1 VRHAALT
8 EARAAFPHGGHPI
21 EIERTTFRYADHVAA
36 LAGQAASIGAFK
48 ARRQAAFEAERARW
62 KARGLDSFVAEE
74 GPHEPATAIPPGCFG
89 VETAAPG
96 NVWKVLKAVGDQVAA
111 GDAVAIIESMKM
123 EIAVTAHAAGRVRGI
138 RAAPGRILKAGDV
151 VAVPE
156 G

>member
-62 KARGLDSFVAEE
+62 KAQRPRQLRGR
-74 GPHEPATAIPPGCFG
+74 GGTA
-89 VETAAPG
+89 
-96 NVWKVLKAVGDQVAA
+96 
-111 GDAVAIIESMKM
+111 
-123 EIAVTAHAAGRVRGI
+123 
-138 RAAPGRILKAGDV
+138 
-151 VAVPE
+151 
-156 G
+156 